1 MAVNGEVLVEMA
13 EAIRATAVEVFDLT
27 PRGAP
32 PVTRWTVGD
41 PASFCCGAI
50 TVIFRRVSP
59 ITQPSGAGTRPN
71 GQGNCEPWLWSTD
84 WTLDVSRDCPPGL
97 GSVYNILPSPEAER
111 ESDTLLLLDAATI
124 YQEFAPAVQQAATV
138 AIRRAS
144 FVRPGC
150 VSFRPGLVTPY
161 SQGDCV
167 GVRFDFTL
175 GLSA

>member
-1 MAVNGEVLVEMA
+1 VSGEVLVEIA
-13 EAIRATAVEVFDLT
+13 EAVRRTAFDVFDAT

-32 PVTRWTVGD
+32 AISRWTVGD

-59 ITQPSGAGTRPN
+59 ILQPTAAGGRPVGN
-71 GQGNCEPWLWSTD
+71 GNCEAWLWSSD

-111 ESDTLLLLDAATI
+111 EADTLLLLDAATI
-124 YQEFAPAVQQAATV
+124 YQDFAPLVQKAATTAV
-138 AIRRAS
+138 VSSSLPRYS
-144 FVRPGC
+144 C
-150 VSFRPGLVTPY
+150 VSMRPGLLTPY
-161 SQGDCV
+161 TAGDCV
-167 GVRFDFTL
+167 GIRFDFTL